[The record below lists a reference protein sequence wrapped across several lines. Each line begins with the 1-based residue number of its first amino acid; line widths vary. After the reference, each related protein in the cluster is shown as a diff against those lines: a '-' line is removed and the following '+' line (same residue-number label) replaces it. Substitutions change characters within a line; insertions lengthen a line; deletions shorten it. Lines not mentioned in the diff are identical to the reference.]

1 MSAPVN
7 LPPTES
13 VRRDPGPD
21 RGLAR
26 LVVTAGVS
34 SGSKLLMSRAR
45 ATVGRHHTNDL
56 VLDDRQVSATHL
68 ELERRP
74 EGRVIVRDL
83 RTTNGTWLGGHR
95 IYEIEVGPGAL
106 LRLGDTS
113 VRVELDDRAE
123 PEDRDAPTSF
133 GPLIG
138 QSPEMRELF
147 AMVERLA
154 KTELSV
160 VIEGES
166 GTGKDALALAIHDA
180 SPRRDGPFVVV
191 DAASLPAHAA
201 EWLLFGKEEAGTL
214 ERARGGTLF
223 IDEVAD
229 LPREIHAPLL
239 RALETRSFFRVGD
252 GTPRTAD
259 FRLLCASTRDLR
271 PEIEAQHFKEGLYF
285 RIAEARAFLPP
296 LRSRPS
302 DIRALSEHFAATFSA
317 EQKVSLTDDALRCL
331 EERPW
336 PGNVRELRN
345 VLVRASAL
353 SPDGELSEA
362 DVMGEGF
369 GLTRTAQTGEALD
382 LAGTFADAK
391 TRTIERFETA
401 YLDALLRRCG
411 GNISEASRQ
420 ADVARNHLRSL
431 LKKRGLYDP
440 GPT

>member
-1 MSAPVN
+1 MSDPVN

-13 VRRDPGPD
+13 IRREPGPD

-26 LVVTAGVS
+26 LVVTAGES
-34 SGSKLLMSRAR
+34 SGEKLLMVRAR
-45 ATVGRHHTNDL
+45 ATIGRHQTNDL
-56 VLDDRQVSATHL
+56 VIGDRLVSATHV
-68 ELERRP
+68 EIERRP
-74 EGRVIVRDL
+74 EGRIIVRDL
-83 RTTNGTWLGGHR
+83 RTTNGTWIGSNR
-95 IYEIEVGPGAL
+95 IFEVEVGPGTL
-106 LRLGDTS
+106 LRMGDTNL
-113 VRVELDDRAE
+113 RVELDDRAE
-123 PEDRDAPTSF
+123 PDDRDAPMSF
-133 GPLIG
+133 GPLVG

-147 AMVERLA
+147 ALAERLA
-154 KTELSV
+154 KTELSI

-166 GTGKDALALAIHDA
+166 GTGKDALARAIHDA

-191 DAASLPAHAA
+191 DAASLPPHAA

-229 LPREIHAPLL
+229 LPKEIQAPLL

-252 GTPRTAD
+252 GTPRTTD

-285 RIAEARAFLPP
+285 LIAEARAFLPP
-296 LRSRPS
+296 LRARPS
-302 DIRALSEHFAATFSA
+302 DIRPLSKHFASTFSA
-317 EQKVSLTDDALRCL
+317 ENGVSLTDDALRCL

-345 VLVRASAL
+345 VLIRASAL
-353 SPDGELSEA
+353 SQNGELTEA
-362 DVMGEGF
+362 DLMGEGF
-369 GLTRTAQTGEALD
+369 GVARSSQTGEALD

-440 GPT
+440 GAT